1 MQDYIRNSWWKE
13 KKMKPVFKE
22 FASTMRPVKGR
33 SFWYYF
39 GIVGMTIGNTSIGVV
54 SSVLLK
60 EFVDSGNINSMGS
73 LHKVVTIL
81 VAYIITLTI
90 LIPSCQY
97 LYNRVAKLAY
107 RDAKKELFYKIL
119 KLPVPY
125 FEKVHSG
132 KIMSVITNDSDKMMG
147 VITARF
153 RRTFAPFIQIIT
165 YMIPMFFFEWKL
177 TLIMIAFDLISL
189 YGDLK
194 FSNRVKA
201 VSKHVQENLSTMS
214 EKLMNLLSGILVVRM
229 FSMDRVLGNE
239 YYNANENMSKK
250 NLEKARVN
258 GMHNAYTFLV
268 SMVNTVLFLL
278 VANILVV
285 KGETTYGN
293 ILGIMSMQ
301 IILNESFKSFCQY
314 LPMVF
319 EGFAGTNRVDSFLAL
334 PEEEVPKMPAG
345 ENLSYVEFRNVS
357 FQYPG
362 TDDYVFRDFNLKI
375 NKNETV
381 AIVGESGSGKSTL
394 AKLLLGF
401 YPVKKGIISVAGR
414 SMGSMQLDQLR
425 EQIAY
430 VPQDAY
436 IFNGSILDNIR
447 YGCVT
452 ATKEQIIE
460 AAKQAN
466 AYDFIMNMEHQFDTL
481 VGERGTM
488 LSGGQRQRIAIARA
502 ILKNAPILIMDEATA
517 ALDSESEALIK
528 EAVDKVS
535 KDKTTIIIAHR
546 LSTIEG
552 ADRVVRIG

>member
-1 MQDYIRNSWWKE
+1 MQQ
-13 KKMKPVFKE
+13 VFKE
-22 FASTMRPVKGR
+22 FVRTMRPVKGR
-33 SFWYYF
+33 SFWYFF

-73 LHKVVTIL
+73 LQKVVSIL
-81 VAYIITLTI
+81 VAYVLTLTI

-107 RDAKKELFYKIL
+107 RDAKKEIFYKIL

-132 KIMSVITNDSDKMMG
+132 QIMSVITNDSDKMMG

-165 YMIPMFFFEWKL
+165 YMVPMFFFEWKL
-177 TLIMIAFDLISL
+177 TLIMVAFDLISL

-194 FSNRVKA
+194 FSNRIKA
-201 VSKHVQENLSTMS
+201 VSKQVQEHLSTMS
-214 EKLMNLLSGILVVRM
+214 EKLTNLLNGNLVVRM
-229 FSMDRVLGNE
+229 FSMDRVIGDE
-239 YYNANENMSKK
+239 YYQANENMSKK
-250 NLEKARVN
+250 NLEKAKVN
-258 GMHNAYTFLV
+258 GLHNAYTFLV

-278 VANILVV
+278 VANILVIN
-285 KGETTYGN
+285 GETTYGS

-319 EGFAGTNRVDSFLAL
+319 EGFAGTNRVDAFLAL
-334 PEEEVPKMPAG
+334 PEERMQDMAVADG
-345 ENLSYVEFRNVS
+345 LSYVEFRNVD
-357 FQYPG
+357 FKYPE
-362 TDDYVFRDFNLKI
+362 TDDYVFKNFNLAI
-375 NKNETV
+375 QKNETV

-401 YPVKKGIISVAGR
+401 YPIQKGMIAIGGR
-414 SMGSMQLDQLR
+414 SMGLMDL
-425 EQIAY
+425 EQVRDVIAY

-436 IFNGSILDNIR
+436 IFNGSIFDNIR

-452 ATKEQIIE
+452 ATKEEVIR

-528 EAVDKVS
+528 EAVDKIS
-535 KDKTTIIIAHR
+535 KEKTTIIIAHR

-552 ADRVVRIG
+552 ADRVIKIA

>member
-1 MQDYIRNSWWKE
+1 MQQ
-13 KKMKPVFKE
+13 VFKE
-22 FASTMRPVKGR
+22 FARTMRPVKGR
-33 SFWYYF
+33 SFWYFF

-73 LHKVVTIL
+73 LQKVVGIL
-81 VAYIITLTI
+81 AAYILTLTI

-107 RDAKKELFYKIL
+107 RDAKKEIFYKIL

-132 KIMSVITNDSDKMMG
+132 QIMSVITNDSDKMMG

-165 YMIPMFFFEWKL
+165 YMVPMFFFEWKL
-177 TLIMIAFDLISL
+177 TLIMVAFDLISL

-201 VSKHVQENLSTMS
+201 VSKQVQEQLSAMS
-214 EKLMNLLSGILVVRM
+214 EKLTNLLNGNLVVRM
-229 FSMDRVLGNE
+229 FSMAEVIGKE
-239 YYNANENMSKK
+239 YYQANEEMSRK
-250 NLEKARVN
+250 NLQKARIN
-258 GMHNAYTFLV
+258 GLHNGYTFLV

-278 VANILVV
+278 VANILVIN
-285 KGETTYGN
+285 GETTYGS

-319 EGFAGTNRVDSFLAL
+319 EGFAGTNRVDAFLAL
-334 PEEEVPKMPAG
+334 PEERMQDMPAANG
-345 ENLSYVEFRNVS
+345 LSYVEFRNVD
-357 FQYPG
+357 FKYPE
-362 TDDYVFRDFNLKI
+362 TEEYVFKNFNLAI
-375 NKNETV
+375 QKNETV

-401 YPVKKGIISVAGR
+401 YPVQKGIIAVGGR
-414 SMGSMQLDQLR
+414 SMGVMDL
-425 EQIAY
+425 EQVRNLIAY

-436 IFNGSILDNIR
+436 IFNGSVFDNIR
-447 YGCVT
+447 YGCTEASREEV
-452 ATKEQIIE
+452 IR

-528 EAVDKVS
+528 EAVDKIR
-535 KDKTTIIIAHR
+535 KEKTTIIIAHR

-552 ADRVVRIG
+552 ADRVIKIA

>member
-1 MQDYIRNSWWKE
+1 
-13 KKMKPVFKE
+13 MKSVFKE

-33 SFWYYF
+33 SFWYFF

-60 EFVDSGNINSMGS
+60 EFVDSGNINSMGT
-73 LHKVVTIL
+73 LREVVAIL
-81 VAYIITLTI
+81 AAYIITLTI
-90 LIPSCQY
+90 LIPTCQY

-107 RDAKKELFYKIL
+107 RDAKKEIFYKIL
-119 KLPVPY
+119 RLPVPY

-132 KIMSVITNDSDKMMG
+132 KIMSVITSDSDKMMG

-165 YMIPMFFFEWKL
+165 YMIPMFIFEWKL
-177 TLIMIAFDLISL
+177 TLVMVAFDLVSL

-201 VSKHVQENLSTMS
+201 VSKQVQESLSTMS
-214 EKLMNLLSGILVVRM
+214 EKLTNMISGNLVVRM
-229 FSMDRVLGNE
+229 FAMDKTIGSE
-239 YYNANENMSKK
+239 YYDANESMSSK
-250 NLEKARVN
+250 NLKKARVS
-258 GMHNAYTFLV
+258 GLHNAYTFLV
-268 SMVNTVLFLL
+268 SMINTVLFLL

-285 KGETTYGN
+285 RGETTYGS

-319 EGFAGTNRVDSFLAL
+319 EGFAGTNRIDAFLAL
-334 PEEEVPKMPAG
+334 PEEMSPQMEEAEG
-345 ENLSYVEFRNVS
+345 LGYVEFRNVD
-357 FQYPG
+357 FKYPE
-362 TDDYVFRDFNLKI
+362 TEDYVFQNFNLEI
-375 NKNETV
+375 QKNETV
-381 AIVGESGSGKSTL
+381 AVVGESGSGKSTL

-401 YPVKKGIISVAGR
+401 YPVQKGAISIAGKN
-414 SMGSMQLDQLR
+414 MGSMELSQVR
-425 EQIAY
+425 KQIAY

-436 IFNGSILDNIR
+436 IFHGTIFDNIR
-447 YGCVT
+447 YGRVT
-452 ATKEQIIE
+452 ATKEEVIC

-466 AYDFIMNMEHQFDTL
+466 AYDFIMDMEHQFDTV
-481 VGERGTM
+481 VGERGAM

-528 EAVDKVS
+528 EAVDNIRKE
-535 KDKTTIIIAHR
+535 KTTIIIAHR

>member
-1 MQDYIRNSWWKE
+1 MQQ
-13 KKMKPVFKE
+13 VFKE
-22 FASTMRPVKGR
+22 FARTMRPVKGR
-33 SFWYYF
+33 SFWYFF

-73 LHKVVTIL
+73 LQKVVSIL
-81 VAYIITLTI
+81 VAYVLTLTI

-107 RDAKKELFYKIL
+107 RDAKKEIFYKIL

-132 KIMSVITNDSDKMMG
+132 QIMSVITNDSDKMMG

-165 YMIPMFFFEWKL
+165 YMVPMFFFEWKL
-177 TLIMIAFDLISL
+177 TLIMVAFDLISL

-194 FSNRVKA
+194 FSNRIKA
-201 VSKHVQENLSTMS
+201 VSKQVQEHLSTMS
-214 EKLMNLLSGILVVRM
+214 EKLTNLLNGNLVVRM
-229 FSMDRVLGNE
+229 FSMDRVIGDE
-239 YYNANENMSKK
+239 YYQANENMSKK
-250 NLEKARVN
+250 NLEKAKVN
-258 GMHNAYTFLV
+258 GLHNAYTFLV

-278 VANILVV
+278 VANILVIN
-285 KGETTYGN
+285 GETTYGS

-319 EGFAGTNRVDSFLAL
+319 EGFAGTNRVDAFLAL
-334 PEEEVPKMPAG
+334 PEERMQDMAVADG
-345 ENLSYVEFRNVS
+345 LSYVEFRNVD
-357 FQYPG
+357 FKYPE
-362 TDDYVFRDFNLKI
+362 TDDYVFKNFNLAI
-375 NKNETV
+375 QKNETV

-401 YPVKKGIISVAGR
+401 YPIQKGMIAIGGR
-414 SMGSMQLDQLR
+414 SMGLMDLERVRDV
-425 EQIAY
+425 IAY

-436 IFNGSILDNIR
+436 IFNGSIFDNIR

-452 ATKEQIIE
+452 ATKEEVIR

-528 EAVDKVS
+528 EAVDKIS
-535 KDKTTIIIAHR
+535 KEKTTIIIAHR

-552 ADRVVRIG
+552 ADRVIKIA

>member
-1 MQDYIRNSWWKE
+1 
-13 KKMKPVFKE
+13 MKSVFKE

-33 SFWYYF
+33 SFWYFF

-60 EFVDSGNINSMGS
+60 EFVDSGNINSMGT
-73 LHKVVTIL
+73 LREVVAIL
-81 VAYIITLTI
+81 AAYIITLTI
-90 LIPSCQY
+90 LIPTCQY

-107 RDAKKELFYKIL
+107 RDAKKEIFYKIL
-119 KLPVPY
+119 RLPVPY

-132 KIMSVITNDSDKMMG
+132 KVMSVITSDSDKMMG

-177 TLIMIAFDLISL
+177 TLVMVAFDLVSL

-194 FSNRVKA
+194 FSNRVKS
-201 VSKHVQENLSTMS
+201 VSRQVQESLSTMS
-214 EKLMNLLSGILVVRM
+214 EKLTNMISGNLVVRM
-229 FSMDRVLGNE
+229 FAMDKTIGSE
-239 YYNANENMSKK
+239 YYDANEDMSSK
-250 NLEKARVN
+250 NLKKAKVS
-258 GMHNAYTFLV
+258 GLHNAYTFLV
-268 SMVNTVLFLL
+268 SMINTVLFLL

-285 KGETTYGN
+285 RGETTYGS

-319 EGFAGTNRVDSFLAL
+319 EGFAGTNRIDAFLAL
-334 PEEEVPKMPAG
+334 PEEMSPQMETAEG
-345 ENLSYVEFRNVS
+345 LGYVEFRNVD
-357 FQYPG
+357 FKYPE
-362 TDDYVFRDFNLKI
+362 TEDYVFQDFNLKI
-375 NKNETV
+375 EKNETV
-381 AIVGESGSGKSTL
+381 AVVGESGSGKSTL

-401 YPVKKGIISVAGR
+401 YPVQKGAISIAGKN
-414 SMGSMQLDQLR
+414 MGSMELAQVR

-436 IFNGSILDNIR
+436 IFHGTIFDNIR
-447 YGCVT
+447 YGRVT
-452 ATKEQIIE
+452 ATKEEVIC
-460 AAKQAN
+460 AARQAN
-466 AYDFIMNMEHQFDTL
+466 AYDFIMGMEHQFDTV
-481 VGERGTM
+481 VGERGAM

-528 EAVDKVS
+528 EAVDNIRKE
-535 KDKTTIIIAHR
+535 KTTIIIAHR

>member
-1 MQDYIRNSWWKE
+1 MQSV
-13 KKMKPVFKE
+13 MKE
-22 FASTMRPVKGR
+22 FARTMRPVKGR
-33 SFWYYF
+33 SFWYFF

-54 SSVLLK
+54 SSVLLR

-73 LHKVVTIL
+73 LQKVVGIL
-81 VAYIITLTI
+81 AAYILTLTI

-107 RDAKKELFYKIL
+107 RDAKKEIFYKIL
-119 KLPVPY
+119 RLPVPY

-132 KIMSVITNDSDKMMG
+132 KIMSVLTNDSDKMMG

-165 YMIPMFFFEWKL
+165 YMVPMFFFEWKL
-177 TLIMIAFDLISL
+177 TLIMVVFDLISL

-201 VSKHVQENLSTMS
+201 VSRRVQEQLSVMS
-214 EKLMNLLSGILVVRM
+214 EKLLNLLNGNLVVRM
-229 FSMDRVLGNE
+229 FSMDKSICGE
-239 YYNANENMSKK
+239 YRQANEAMSRKNM
-250 NLEKARVN
+250 EKAKIN
-258 GMHNAYTFLV
+258 GLHNGYTFLV

-278 VANILVV
+278 AANVLVIR
-285 KGETTYGN
+285 GETTYGS

-319 EGFAGTNRVDSFLAL
+319 EGFAGTNRVDAFLAL
-334 PEEEVPKMPAG
+334 PEEEKLRMAAAG
-345 ENLSYVEFRNVS
+345 GTGYVEFKNVD
-357 FQYPG
+357 FKYPE
-362 TDDYVFRDFNLKI
+362 TEDYVLRNFNLAI
-375 NKNETV
+375 QRNETV

-401 YPVKKGIISVAGR
+401 YPIQGGTIAIGGR
-414 SMGSMQLDQLR
+414 SMGSMEL
-425 EQIAY
+425 EQIRDLIAY

-436 IFNGSILDNIR
+436 IFHGSVFDNIR
-447 YGCVT
+447 YGCP
-452 ATKEQIIE
+452 ATSREAVIH

-466 AYDFIMNMEHQFDTL
+466 AYDFIMNMEQQFDTL
-481 VGERGTM
+481 VGERGIM

-528 EAVDKVS
+528 EAVDKIR
-535 KDKTTIIIAHR
+535 KEKTTIIIAHR

-552 ADRVVRIG
+552 ADRVVRIENLSALVEAS

>member
-1 MQDYIRNSWWKE
+1 
-13 KKMKPVFKE
+13 MKPVFKE
-22 FASTMRPVKGR
+22 FANTMRPVKGR
-33 SFWYYF
+33 SFWYFF

-60 EFVDSGNINSMGS
+60 EFVDNGNINSIGS
-73 LHKVVTIL
+73 LQKVVTIL
-81 VAYIITLTI
+81 TAYLITLTI

-97 LYNRVAKLAY
+97 LYNRAAKLAY

-119 KLPVPY
+119 RLPVPY
-125 FEKVHSG
+125 FERVHSG

-165 YMIPMFFFEWKL
+165 YMVPMFFFQWKI
-177 TLIMIAFDLISL
+177 TLIMVAFDLVSL
-189 YGDLK
+189 CGDLY
-194 FSNRVKA
+194 FSNKVKE
-201 VSKHVQENLSTMS
+201 VSKKVQEYLSDMS
-214 EKLMNLLSGILVVRM
+214 EKLMNILSGILIVRM
-229 FSMDRVLGNE
+229 YSVDKTLGDE
-239 YYNANENMSKK
+239 YENANANMSRK
-250 NLEKARVN
+250 NLEKAKIN
-258 GMHNAYTFLV
+258 GVHNGYTFLI

-285 KGETTYGN
+285 RGETTYGS

-334 PEEEVPKMPAG
+334 PEEEQKKMDAAS
-345 ENLSYVEFRNVS
+345 NLGYVEFRNVD
-357 FQYPG
+357 FKYPE
-362 TDDYVFRDFNLKI
+362 TDDFVFQKFNLDIK
-375 NKNETV
+375 KNETV

-401 YPVKKGIISVAGR
+401 YPIEKGIISVAGKR
-414 SMGSMQLDQLR
+414 ISDMDLPKLR

-436 IFNGSILDNIR
+436 IFNGSIYDNIR

-452 ATKEQIIE
+452 ATKEQVIA

-466 AYDFIMNMEHQFDTL
+466 AYDFIMKMENQFDTF

-528 EAVDKVS
+528 EAVDKIR

>member
-1 MQDYIRNSWWKE
+1 
-13 KKMKPVFKE
+13 MKSVFKE

-33 SFWYYF
+33 SFWYFF

-60 EFVDSGNINSMGS
+60 EFVDSGNINGMGS
-73 LHKVVTIL
+73 LRKVVSVL
-81 VAYIITLTI
+81 AAYIITLTI

-165 YMIPMFFFEWKL
+165 YMVPMFFFEWKL
-177 TLIMIAFDLISL
+177 TLIMVVFDLISL

-201 VSKHVQENLSTMS
+201 VSKQVQEHLSTMS
-214 EKLMNLLSGILVVRM
+214 EKLTNLLSGNLVVRM
-229 FSMDRVLGNE
+229 FAMEDNIGSQ
-239 YYNANENMSKK
+239 YYQANDNMSKK
-250 NLEKARVN
+250 NVQKAKVN

-278 VANILVV
+278 AANILVV
-285 KGETTYGN
+285 RGETTYGS

-319 EGFAGTNRVDSFLAL
+319 EGFAGTNRIDAFLAL
-334 PEEEVPKMPAG
+334 PEEARPKMETAEG
-345 ENLSYVEFRNVS
+345 LGYVEFRNVD
-357 FQYPG
+357 FKYPE
-362 TDDYVFRDFNLKI
+362 TEDYVFENFNLTI
-375 NKNETV
+375 EKNETV

-401 YPVKKGIISVAGR
+401 YPIQKGTIAVGGR
-414 SMGSMQLDQLR
+414 NMGSMELSQVRDL
-425 EQIAY
+425 IAY

-436 IFNGSILDNIR
+436 IFHGSVFDNIR

-452 ATKEQIIE
+452 ATKEDVIR

-466 AYDFIMNMEHQFDTL
+466 AYDFIMNMEQQFDTL

-528 EAVDKVS
+528 EAVDNIS
-535 KDKTTIIIAHR
+535 KEKTTIIIAHR

-552 ADRVVRIG
+552 ADRVVKIG

>member
-1 MQDYIRNSWWKE
+1 MQQ
-13 KKMKPVFKE
+13 VFKE
-22 FASTMRPVKGR
+22 FARTMRPVKGR
-33 SFWYYF
+33 SFWYFF

-73 LHKVVTIL
+73 LQKVVSIL
-81 VAYIITLTI
+81 VAYVLTLTI

-107 RDAKKELFYKIL
+107 RDAKKEIFYKIL

-132 KIMSVITNDSDKMMG
+132 QIMSVITNDSDKMMG

-165 YMIPMFFFEWKL
+165 YMVPMFFFEWKL
-177 TLIMIAFDLISL
+177 TLIMVAFDLISL

-194 FSNRVKA
+194 FSNRIKA
-201 VSKHVQENLSTMS
+201 VSKQVQEHLSTMS
-214 EKLMNLLSGILVVRM
+214 EKLTNLLNGNLVVRM
-229 FSMDRVLGNE
+229 FSMDRVIGDE
-239 YYNANENMSKK
+239 YYQANENMSKK
-250 NLEKARVN
+250 NLEKAKVN
-258 GMHNAYTFLV
+258 GLHNAYTFLV

-278 VANILVV
+278 VANILVIN
-285 KGETTYGN
+285 GETTYGS

-319 EGFAGTNRVDSFLAL
+319 EGFAGTNRVDAFLAL
-334 PEEEVPKMPAG
+334 PEERMQDMAVADG
-345 ENLSYVEFRNVS
+345 LSYVEFRNVD
-357 FQYPG
+357 FKYPE
-362 TDDYVFRDFNLKI
+362 TDDYVFKNFNLAI
-375 NKNETV
+375 QKNETV

-401 YPVKKGIISVAGR
+401 YPIQKGMIAIGGR
-414 SMGSMQLDQLR
+414 SMGLMDL
-425 EQIAY
+425 EQVRDVIAY

-436 IFNGSILDNIR
+436 IFNGSIFDNIR

-452 ATKEQIIE
+452 ATKEEVIR

-528 EAVDKVS
+528 EAVDKIS
-535 KDKTTIIIAHR
+535 KEKTTIIIAHR

-552 ADRVVRIG
+552 ADRVIKIA